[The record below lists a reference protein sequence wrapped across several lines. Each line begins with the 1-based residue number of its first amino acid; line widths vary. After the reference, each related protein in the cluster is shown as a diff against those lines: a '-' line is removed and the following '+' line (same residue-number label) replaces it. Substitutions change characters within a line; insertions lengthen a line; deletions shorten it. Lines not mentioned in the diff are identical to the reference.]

1 MSASGDAGD
10 PATLRR
16 FGRARALDARLTIG
30 VTDLLATL
38 FADRNP
44 IYGAARG
51 AAMLSLD
58 ACAPAR
64 RFFARRM
71 VFGPSALP

>member
-1 MSASGDAGD
+1 MLARF
-10 PATLRR
+10 RR
-16 FGRARALDARLTIG
+16 MRAFDARATIG

-44 IYGAARG
+44 LFGAARG
-51 AAMLSLD
+51 AALLALD
-58 ACAPAR
+58 ACPPAR

-71 VFGPSALP
+71 VFGPSAIP